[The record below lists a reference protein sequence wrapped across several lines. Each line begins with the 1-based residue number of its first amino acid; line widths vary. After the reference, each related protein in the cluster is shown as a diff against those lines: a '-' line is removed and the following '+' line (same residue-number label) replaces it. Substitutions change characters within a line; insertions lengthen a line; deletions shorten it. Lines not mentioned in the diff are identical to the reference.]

1 MDKPL
6 KNPKRIL
13 PQRPPRGSDQGKRI
27 TREQIA
33 EAILQFREQGG
44 LIKKLPSQEQER
56 RSPVGNRWDSM
67 YESVI
72 ER

>member
-1 MDKPL
+1 MNKPL
-6 KNPKRIL
+6 KNTKRIL
-13 PQRPPRGSDQGKRI
+13 PPRPPRGSNQGKRI

-44 LIKKLPSQEQER
+44 LIKKLPSQGDDR
-56 RSPVGNRWDSM
+56 RNVVGHRWDSM